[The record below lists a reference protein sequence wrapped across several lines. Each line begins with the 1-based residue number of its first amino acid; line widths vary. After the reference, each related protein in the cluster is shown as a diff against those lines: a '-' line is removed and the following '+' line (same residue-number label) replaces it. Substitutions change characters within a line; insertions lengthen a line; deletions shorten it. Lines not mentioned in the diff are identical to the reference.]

1 MITVTLKPGREGPVR
16 AGHPW
21 VFSGAIGNISAKEP
35 AGSLAHVVTANGQM
49 LGTGYLNPACSIA
62 VRMLIRSAQATAIT
76 PAFIRSRLERALTL
90 RQSLIPPNT
99 TGYRLVNGEGDF
111 LPGFVIDVYDRF
123 VVLQCLTAGA
133 DALRSVVV
141 EAVADLL
148 SPHGIRGIYE
158 KSEGKVR
165 KEEGLVNRAG
175 VIWGEEPPS
184 IVEIQEHGHRFQ
196 VHIQG
201 GQKTGFFLDQRENR
215 ALVGS
220 LASGKSVLNGFS
232 YTGGFG
238 LYAAKQG
245 AKSVISVDSAAPAL
259 RLAKANWQANGLTAT
274 PEAFI
279 QADMFSY
286 LRALEEKEKK
296 GEKEEKF
303 DIIILDPPPFIR
315 RRQDVKAG
323 LKGYK
328 DINLHAISRLTSGG
342 QLFTFSCSQH
352 VSALDFMQA
361 ILFAAVDAKREVQ
374 ILRTLGPAADHP
386 VNIAHLEGAYLKG
399 IWLRMGD

>member
-21 VFSGAIGNISAKEP
+21 LFSGAIAHISAKEP

-62 VRMLIRSAQATAIT
+62 VRMLTRSAQAIDIT

-90 RQSLIPPNT
+90 RQTLVSPDT

-111 LPGFVIDVYDRF
+111 LPGFVIDRYDRF

-133 DALRSVVV
+133 DALRSLVV

-148 SPHGIRGIYE
+148 SPHGIHGIYE
-158 KSEGKVR
+158 KSEGRVR
-165 KEEGLVNRAG
+165 KEEGLINRAG
-175 VIWGEEPPS
+175 VIWGEEPPPL
-184 IVEIQEHGHRFQ
+184 VEIQEHGHRFQ

-245 AKSVISVDSAAPAL
+245 AKSVVSVDSAAPAL
-259 RLAKANWQANGLTAT
+259 RVAKANWQANGLTAT
-274 PEAFI
+274 PETFI

-286 LRALEEKEKK
+286 LRERE
-296 GEKEEKF
+296 EKEEKF

-328 DINLHAISRLTSGG
+328 EINRHALSRLTSGG
-342 QLFTFSCSQH
+342 QLLTFSCSQH
-352 VSALDFMQA
+352 VSPQDFMQA
-361 ILFAAVDAKREVQ
+361 VLFATVDAKREVQ

-386 VNIAHLEGAYLKG
+386 VNIAHLEGTYLKG
-399 IWLRMGD
+399 MWLRIGD

>member
-21 VFSGAIGNISAKEP
+21 VFSGAIDNISAKEP

-62 VRMLIRSAQATAIT
+62 VRMLTRSAQAIDIT

-90 RQSLIPPNT
+90 RQTLVSPDT

-111 LPGFVIDVYDRF
+111 LPGFVIDRYDRF

-133 DALRSVVV
+133 DALRSLVV

-148 SPHGIRGIYE
+148 SPHGIHGIYE
-158 KSEGKVR
+158 KSEGRVR
-165 KEEGLVNRAG
+165 KEEGLINRAG
-175 VIWGEEPPS
+175 VIWGEEPPP

-220 LASGKSVLNGFS
+220 LASGKSVLDGFS

-245 AKSVISVDSAAPAL
+245 AKSVVSVDSAAPAL
-259 RLAKANWQANGLTAT
+259 RVAKANWQANGITAT
-274 PEAFI
+274 PETFI

-286 LRALEEKEKK
+286 LRERE
-296 GEKEEKF
+296 EKEEKF

-328 DINLHAISRLTSGG
+328 EINRHALSRLTSGG
-342 QLFTFSCSQH
+342 QLLTFSCSQH
-352 VSALDFMQA
+352 VSPQDFMQA
-361 ILFAAVDAKREVQ
+361 VLFATVDAKREVQ
-374 ILRTLGPAADHP
+374 ILRMLGPAADHP
-386 VNIAHLEGAYLKG
+386 VNIAHLEGTYLKG
-399 IWLRMGD
+399 MWLRMGD

>member
-21 VFSGAIGNISAKEP
+21 VFSGAIDNISAKEP

-62 VRMLIRSAQATAIT
+62 VRMLTRSAQAIDIT

-90 RQSLIPPNT
+90 RQTLVSPDT

-111 LPGFVIDVYDRF
+111 LPGFVIDRYDRF

-133 DALRSVVV
+133 DALRSLVV

-148 SPHGIRGIYE
+148 SPHGIHGIYE
-158 KSEGKVR
+158 KSEGRVR
-165 KEEGLVNRAG
+165 KEEGLINRAG
-175 VIWGEEPPS
+175 AIWGEEPPP

-245 AKSVISVDSAAPAL
+245 AKSVVSVDSAAPAL
-259 RLAKANWQANGLTAT
+259 RVAKANWQANGLTAT
-274 PEAFI
+274 PETFI

-286 LRALEEKEKK
+286 LRERE
-296 GEKEEKF
+296 EKEEKF

-328 DINLHAISRLTSGG
+328 EINRHALSRLTSGG
-342 QLFTFSCSQH
+342 QLLTFSCSQH
-352 VSALDFMQA
+352 VSPQDFMQA
-361 ILFAAVDAKREVQ
+361 VLFATVDAKREVQ

-386 VNIAHLEGAYLKG
+386 VNIAHLEGTYLKG
-399 IWLRMGD
+399 MWLRIGD

>member
-21 VFSGAIGNISAKEP
+21 VFSGAIANISAKEP

-62 VRMLIRSAQATAIT
+62 VRMLTRSAQAIDIT

-90 RQSLIPPNT
+90 RQTLVSPDT

-111 LPGFVIDVYDRF
+111 LPGFVIDRYDRF

-133 DALRSVVV
+133 DALRRLVV

-148 SPHGIRGIYE
+148 SPHGIHGIYE
-158 KSEGKVR
+158 KSEGRVR
-165 KEEGLVNRAG
+165 KEEGLINRAG
-175 VIWGEEPPS
+175 VIWGEEPPP

-245 AKSVISVDSAAPAL
+245 AKSVVSVDSAAPAL
-259 RLAKANWQANGLTAT
+259 RVAKANWQANGLTAT
-274 PEAFI
+274 PETFI

-286 LRALEEKEKK
+286 LRERE
-296 GEKEEKF
+296 EKEEKF

-328 DINLHAISRLTSGG
+328 EINRHALSRLASGG
-342 QLFTFSCSQH
+342 QLLTFSCSQH
-352 VSALDFMQA
+352 VSPQDFMQA
-361 ILFAAVDAKREVQ
+361 VLFATVDAKREVQ

-386 VNIAHLEGAYLKG
+386 VNIAHLEGTYLKG
-399 IWLRMGD
+399 MWLRMGD

>member
-21 VFSGAIGNISAKEP
+21 VFSGAIANISAKEP

-62 VRMLIRSAQATAIT
+62 VRMLTRSAQAIDIT

-90 RQSLIPPNT
+90 RQTLVSPDT

-111 LPGFVIDVYDRF
+111 LPGFVIDRYDRF

-133 DALRSVVV
+133 DALRSLVV

-148 SPHGIRGIYE
+148 SPHGIHGIYE
-158 KSEGKVR
+158 KSEGRVR
-165 KEEGLVNRAG
+165 KEEGLINRAG
-175 VIWGEEPPS
+175 VIWGEEPPP

-220 LASGKSVLNGFS
+220 LASGKSVLDGFS

-245 AKSVISVDSAAPAL
+245 AKSVVSVDSAAPAL
-259 RLAKANWQANGLTAT
+259 RVAKANWQANGLTAT
-274 PEAFI
+274 PETFI

-286 LRALEEKEKK
+286 LRER

-328 DINLHAISRLTSGG
+328 EINRHALSRLTSGG
-342 QLFTFSCSQH
+342 QLLTFSCSQH
-352 VSALDFMQA
+352 VSPQDFMQA
-361 ILFAAVDAKREVQ
+361 VLFATVDAKREVQ

-386 VNIAHLEGAYLKG
+386 VNIAHLEGTYLKG
-399 IWLRMGD
+399 MWLRIGD